1 VADHQTV
8 KEFYAKIETPT
19 LAPELV
25 KEHLEVD
32 RPSRIVTNPEKWASE

>member
-1 VADHQTV
+1 MADHQTV